1 MLMISPL
8 RIPTVFPM
16 AEIKHDIHRTPRGSQ
31 ELDMSSSAV
40 RLQASSRNL
49 IMIAVLICVLAVAA
63 YLATHGWSDVAR
75 QLSHAFGHL
84 PRPLQALL
92 GGSRFAHLL
101 AAAQ

>member
-1 MLMISPL
+1 
-8 RIPTVFPM
+8 
-16 AEIKHDIHRTPRGSQ
+16 
-31 ELDMSSSAV
+31 MSSSAV
-40 RLQASSRNL
+40 RLQASRRSV
-49 IMIAVLICVLAVAA
+49 IMIAALICALAAAA

-84 PRPLQALL
+84 PKPLQALL